1 MATIVTPTTPAKI
14 PIGPITRDRAHQ
26 LNYRVLSF
34 FCNVSNVHMNMI
46 LPNGN
51 IFLLLTNEGPS
62 MDKKYEHWSMFKHK
76 DDEDITV
83 MAMTINSFIFYQ
95 EMKSIQKGMIVCCTR
110 SYFTSL
116 WAQEKIETKSLTSW
130 TQIRTAEIY
139 PTSNSLRFYIRTPN
153 CVILFAGE
161 SLSRVVFNPIGF
173 TFKFLPSM
181 EKSGKRC
188 DPAAESESKSKS
200 IGVASPPHGPKCLV
214 RPRFSFRTPWDI
226 FPPPWPP
233 PFSPI

>member
-62 MDKKYEHWSMFKHK
+62 MDKKVENWSMFKHK

-110 SYFTSL
+110 SDEDIPTTVTPPTYTEEPMVNNPNEIRIGPITRARAKLIEQQVNSL
-116 WAQEKIETKSLTSW
+116 LIDSDVFFVEDFILPKSLYVCM
-130 TQIRTAEIY
+130 IRYHE
-139 PTSNSLRFYIRTPN
+139 
-153 CVILFAGE
+153 E
-161 SLSRVVFNPIGF
+161 
-173 TFKFLPSM
+173 
-181 EKSGKRC
+181 
-188 DPAAESESKSKS
+188 D
-200 IGVASPPHGPKCLV
+200 
-214 RPRFSFRTPWDI
+214 
-226 FPPPWPP
+226 
-233 PFSPI
+233 